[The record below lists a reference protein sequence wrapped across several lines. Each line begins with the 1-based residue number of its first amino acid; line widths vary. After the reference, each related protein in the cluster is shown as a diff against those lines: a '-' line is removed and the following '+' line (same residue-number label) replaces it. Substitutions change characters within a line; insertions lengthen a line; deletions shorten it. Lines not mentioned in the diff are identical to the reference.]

1 MSPSP
6 RPRPNRRDRADSAP
20 LSLQTRAE
28 SDLAFV
34 RTVLERA
41 HQFTAVPGT
50 GGMLMGATA
59 IGAALIA
66 FKQPS
71 SPRWFGVWMAEA
83 VLASAIA
90 VGSMLHKA
98 RRTGQPLAAGPAR
111 RFALGLVPPLFAGG
125 VLTLAAVHAH
135 AWAMLA
141 PIWLACY
148 GGAVLG
154 GGMVSAVP
162 AVPVL
167 GAMFLLASALCVV
180 TPSSWTDAW
189 MGVAFG
195 VGHLVVGFI
204 VRARYG
210 G

>member
-1 MSPSP
+1 M
-6 RPRPNRRDRADSAP
+6 
-20 LSLQTRAE
+20 
-28 SDLAFV
+28 V
-34 RTVLERA
+34 
-41 HQFTAVPGT
+41 
-50 GGMLMGATA
+50 MGATA

-66 FKQPS
+66 FEQSS
-71 SPRWFGVWMAEA
+71 SPRWFVVWMAEA

-111 RFALGLVPPLFAGG
+111 RFALGLVPPLLAGG
-125 VLTLAAVHAH
+125 VLTLAAVHEH
-135 AWAMLA
+135 AWAMLG

-148 GGAVLG
+148 GMAVLA

-162 AVPVL
+162 VVPVF
-167 GAMFLLASALCVV
+167 GALFLLASALCVV

-189 MGVAFG
+189 MGAAFG

-204 VRARYG
+204 VRARHG